1 MSQVMPALLPHFP
14 LVLVLIA
21 VGVGATEVLVLLVP
35 VKVKFCEY
43 IVLEA
48 SLHVKPGLCLL
59 VALTLTVDEVVRTL
73 VVELDVD
80 ELDLEVLE
88 DVEELDLEAPA
99 ADDVLELEE
108 LVEEDED
115 EEEEEAPAELLVVTV
130 FA

>member
-21 VGVGATEVLVLLVP
+21 VGVGTTVVLVP